1 MTVKPLLPKA
11 TAIGVTAFW
20 AVMMGALVQR
30 EIVPVWV
37 QSAPVSYG
45 SLLSPNEVFKRS
57 SLGIYFR
64 GVRLGEADT
73 FLSRRA
79 DRGLDL
85 VSRVTLSLAKMDMPL
100 LGPIGDVRVALTARV
115 GPHETLES
123 FRVALRKPICAT
135 MSGRVVGD
143 QLHVTTELEDG
154 TQSHMALPFEPGRIL
169 SNALCPFV
177 GMRNLRVG
185 KQWEFASLNPLTLRL
200 TPVKVTVTAKETV
213 TFAGQPQEVFVLTA
227 KHGAIEVTSWITESG
242 EVLKQETP
250 FGFSLHREGTPE

>member
-20 AVMMGALVQR
+20 AAMMGALVQR

-45 SLLSPNEVFKRS
+45 SLLSPNEVFRNS
-57 SLGIYFR
+57 SLGVYFR
-64 GVRLGEADT
+64 GVRLGEADI
-73 FLSRRA
+73 FLKRRA
-79 DRGLDL
+79 GRGLDL
-85 VSRVTLSLAKMDMPL
+85 VSRVTLSLAKMNMPL
-100 LGPIGDVRVALTARV
+100 LGPIDDVRVALTARV
-115 GPHETLES
+115 GPQQRLES
-123 FRVALRKPICAT
+123 FRVVLREPVFAT
-135 MSGRVVGD
+135 MSGQVVGD
-143 QLHVTTELEDG
+143 QLHLTTEFEDG
-154 TQSHMALPFEPGRIL
+154 SQSLMALPFDPGHIL

-185 KQWEFASLNPLTLRL
+185 KQWEFASLNPLTRRL

-227 KHGAIEVTSWITESG
+227 KHGAIEVTSWVTENG

-250 FGFSLHREGTPE
+250 FGFSLLREETPE